1 MPTNTIKYAFI
12 KPTVSADRALWGGY
26 LNSNW
31 DALDGLL
38 GGTTALL
45 NTKLTTPALT
55 GGTALNLVLT
65 TPTIATP
72 TITNGTM
79 SLPAITGGTALNLA
93 LTTPTLTTPTLTG
106 GTSSGMSITTAT
118 LSGTGAGITLLNA
131 TNVATGTLAVARL
144 PTGIP
149 TANVDGLDTALAGK
163 LPIGSN
169 AVSATKLA
177 TTRAITLTG
186 DVTGTLNFDGTAA
199 VSMVTT
205 ITDDSH
211 NHTTANIDGLDTAL
225 AGKAPTTHT
234 HTTAQVT
241 GLDTA
246 LAGKAASSHTHTT
259 ANVTG
264 LDTALASKADD
275 ATVFTAGNGLSGG
288 GSIGVARTFTLG
300 TPTAITATSTDSVAA
315 TSHTHSLSAA
325 NIGTRMGQ
333 LAVGNVGTFA
343 MLYYS
348 VTGSDLPGTS
358 RAGSTLA
365 YSSAG
370 TAIGTAP
377 GGTWELHGYSSGSA
391 QGRTS
396 VWLRVI

>member
-1 MPTNTIKYAFI
+1 MPTNTTKYAFI

-55 GGTALNLVLT
+55 SGTALNLVLT

-79 SLPAITGGTALNLA
+79 SLPAITGGTSLNLA
-93 LTTPTLTTPTLTG
+93 LTTPTMTG
-106 GTSSGMSITTAT
+106 GTSSGMTLTTAT
-118 LSGTGAGITLLNA
+118 LSGTGADITLLNA

-163 LPIGSN
+163 LPIGAN

-199 VSMVTT
+199 VSMVTVVG
-205 ITDDSH
+205 DDSH
-211 NHTTANIDGLDTAL
+211 NHTTTNIDGLDTAL

-264 LDTALASKADD
+264 LDTALAAKADD

-288 GSIGVARTFTLG
+288 GSIGIARTFTLG

-325 NIGTRMGQ
+325 NIGTRIGQ
-333 LAVGNVGTFA
+333 LAVGNVGTWA
-343 MLYYS
+343 LMYYANT
-348 VTGSDLPGTS
+348 VY
-358 RAGSTLA
+358 R
-365 YSSAG
+365 
-370 TAIGTAP
+370 AP
-377 GGTWELHGYSSGSA
+377 GFALAGASLGFAATVGYNSTVGAGTWELHGA
-391 QGRTS
+391 LQGNTQGQDRTS
-396 VWLRVI
+396 VWMRVI